1 MLTSA
6 KGLGGGFPVGA
17 MMVKEEYAA
26 LGPGNH
32 GSTFGGNPLAMAAV
46 KAVLGVIN
54 DPAFLEEVRF
64 KGTVLKNALIKL
76 AEAVPGAEVRGEG
89 LLLGLDLGDTDLARE
104 VFEYCLD
111 RRSSRQ
117 SGGRN
122 DDPHGAAAHRQQNG
136 GASGARY
143 LSRRRLRIDRG
154 ERTRGGGSMSVV
166 IPDLQN
172 PPPPPSPLSG
182 RDCLTLAEFSPEEI
196 SLILDEAIRIKALEK
211 GRIPYRPL
219 RGRTLAMVFQKP
231 SNRTRV
237 SFEVGMYQLGGHAL
251 HLSPEEI
258 QIGKRETPSDT
269 GRVLARYIDA
279 IMVRTFDHGD
289 LEELAGAADVPVV
302 NGLSDA
308 HHPCQALADLMTV
321 REELGALEGT
331 EIAYVG
337 DGNNVAHSLAIA
349 CALTGT
355 RLTIAHPEG
364 HGPDAEIVDLADSL
378 GAAPRLTGDPAE
390 AVRGAGVVYTDVW
403 ASMGQE
409 AEAKERKQEF
419 APYQVDEG
427 LMDLAAEDAIF
438 LHCLPAH
445 RGEEVTAEVI
455 DGPRSRVFDQAE
467 NRLHAQK
474 ALLYLLM
481 G

>member
-1 MLTSA
+1 
-6 KGLGGGFPVGA
+6 
-17 MMVKEEYAA
+17 
-26 LGPGNH
+26 
-32 GSTFGGNPLAMAAV
+32 
-46 KAVLGVIN
+46 
-54 DPAFLEEVRF
+54 
-64 KGTVLKNALIKL
+64 
-76 AEAVPGAEVRGEG
+76 
-89 LLLGLDLGDTDLARE
+89 
-104 VFEYCLD
+104 
-111 RRSSRQ
+111 
-117 SGGRN
+117 
-122 DDPHGAAAHRQQNG
+122 
-136 GASGARY
+136 
-143 LSRRRLRIDRG
+143 
-154 ERTRGGGSMSVV
+154 MSVV

-172 PPPPPSPLSG
+172 PPPSPSPLSG

-211 GRIPYRPL
+211 SRIPYRPL

-321 REELGALEGT
+321 REELGTLEGT
-331 EIAYVG
+331 QIAYVG

-355 RLTIAHPEG
+355 ELTIAHPDG
-364 HGPDAEIVDLADSL
+364 HGPDAEIIDLADSI
-378 GAAPRLTGDPAE
+378 GAAPRLTEDPAE
-390 AVRGAGVVYTDVW
+390 AVRGAGAVYTDVW

-409 AEAKERKQEF
+409 AEAEERKQKF
-419 APYQVDEG
+419 APYQVDEN

-445 RGEEVTAEVI
+445 RGEEVTAKVI
-455 DGPRSRVFDQAE
+455 DGPTSRVFDQAE

>member
-1 MLTSA
+1 
-6 KGLGGGFPVGA
+6 
-17 MMVKEEYAA
+17 
-26 LGPGNH
+26 
-32 GSTFGGNPLAMAAV
+32 
-46 KAVLGVIN
+46 
-54 DPAFLEEVRF
+54 
-64 KGTVLKNALIKL
+64 
-76 AEAVPGAEVRGEG
+76 
-89 LLLGLDLGDTDLARE
+89 
-104 VFEYCLD
+104 
-111 RRSSRQ
+111 
-117 SGGRN
+117 
-122 DDPHGAAAHRQQNG
+122 
-136 GASGARY
+136 
-143 LSRRRLRIDRG
+143 
-154 ERTRGGGSMSVV
+154 
-166 IPDLQN
+166 
-172 PPPPPSPLSG
+172 
-182 RDCLTLAEFSPEEI
+182 
-196 SLILDEAIRIKALEK
+196 
-211 GRIPYRPL
+211 
-219 RGRTLAMVFQKP
+219 
-231 SNRTRV
+231 
-237 SFEVGMYQLGGHAL
+237 MYQLGGHAL

-289 LEELAGAADVPVV
+289 LEELAGAADVPVI
-302 NGLSDA
+302 NGLSDT

-321 REELGALEGT
+321 REEFGTLEGT
-331 EIAYVG
+331 KIAYVG

-355 RLTIAHPEG
+355 GLTIAHPEG
-364 HGPDAEIVDLADSL
+364 HGPDAEIVELAESL
-378 GAAPRLTGDPAE
+378 GAAPRLTEDPAE
-390 AVRGAGVVYTDVW
+390 AVRGANVVYTDVW

-409 AEAKERKQEF
+409 AEAEDRKQKF

-427 LMDLAAEDAIF
+427 LMDLAAGDAIF

>member
-1 MLTSA
+1 
-6 KGLGGGFPVGA
+6 
-17 MMVKEEYAA
+17 
-26 LGPGNH
+26 
-32 GSTFGGNPLAMAAV
+32 
-46 KAVLGVIN
+46 
-54 DPAFLEEVRF
+54 
-64 KGTVLKNALIKL
+64 
-76 AEAVPGAEVRGEG
+76 
-89 LLLGLDLGDTDLARE
+89 
-104 VFEYCLD
+104 
-111 RRSSRQ
+111 
-117 SGGRN
+117 
-122 DDPHGAAAHRQQNG
+122 
-136 GASGARY
+136 
-143 LSRRRLRIDRG
+143 
-154 ERTRGGGSMSVV
+154 
-166 IPDLQN
+166 LQK
-172 PPPPPSPLSG
+172 S
-182 RDCLTLAEFSPEEI
+182 
-196 SLILDEAIRIKALEK
+196 
-211 GRIPYRPL
+211 RIPYRPL

-289 LEELAGAADVPVV
+289 LEELAGAADVPVI
-302 NGLSDA
+302 NGLSDT

-321 REELGALEGT
+321 REEFGRLEGIKVT
-331 EIAYVG
+331 YVG

-349 CALTGT
+349 CALGGAEF
-355 RLTIAHPEG
+355 TIAHPEG
-364 HGPDAEIVDLADSL
+364 HGPEGEIVELAASL
-378 GAAPRLTGDPAE
+378 GAAPHLTNDPRE
-390 AVRGAGVVYTDVW
+390 AVSDARVVYTDVW

-409 AEAKERKQEF
+409 SEAEARKKKF

-427 LMDLAAEDAIF
+427 FMDLAAEDAIF

-445 RGEEVTAEVI
+445 RGEEVTAGVI